1 MVPVQLW
8 IEFAF
13 EAVLIAFHTTVV
25 VCILLQV
32 YRGNPDFTSG
42 FFAIYVLQSFV
53 DVGSFVTVS
62 ELELAGALLPAES
75 MSETLKF

>member
-8 IEFAF
+8 VEFSF
-13 EAVLIAFHTTVV
+13 EAVLIVFHATVV

-32 YRGNPDFTSG
+32 YRGNPEFTSG
-42 FFAIYVLQSFV
+42 FFAIYLLQSFV

-62 ELELAGALLPAES
+62 EFI
-75 MSETLKF
+75 SEGRLVVVRFEAIWF